1 MTDHYTKFRVVK
13 FVKIVF
19 FSLSFV
25 LLVLFVIATVR
36 TLTLDVN
43 ADLQLAHWE
52 KTNNIAS
59 DLISEH
65 REELLDNFKG
75 EQLDFLTDRFL
86 E

>member
-13 FVKIVF
+13 FVKIVS

-65 REELLDNFKG
+65 REELLDHFKR
-75 EQLDFLTDRFL
+75 EQFDFVMFL